1 MAKSVFQEL
10 LAKKAMQEAQFMT
23 QKAQRLEPTKI
34 AETDLLLLCG
44 SMTSGTAYNSLFNWL
59 TRKTTTFT
67 RQPTL
72 ILLKFFDLFGILL
85 GRPHFHKNRTDTVQ
99 MIKDG
104 AIWVNI

>member
-44 SMTSGTAYNSLFNWL
+44 SMTSGTAYNAHV
-59 TRKTTTFT
+59 
-67 RQPTL
+67 QPRA
-72 ILLKFFDLFGILL
+72 D
-85 GRPHFHKNRTDTVQ
+85 
-99 MIKDG
+99 
-104 AIWVNI
+104 

>member
-44 SMTSGTAYNSLFNWL
+44 SMTSGTAYN
-59 TRKTTTFT
+59 
-67 RQPTL
+67 
-72 ILLKFFDLFGILL
+72 
-85 GRPHFHKNRTDTVQ
+85 
-99 MIKDG
+99 
-104 AIWVNI
+104 A